1 MDRTRETEKG
11 KAREKTKEKAKEKA
25 NEEAKGPQQI
35 GTGQR
40 ADGIAQEP
48 SAAAAYIQNA
58 GKECILPDPGI
69 PDGGGH
75 TEEEYYALPDDL
87 RAELIDGVFYAM
99 ASPTEI
105 HQTAALEIIRQIADC
120 IEKLDAPCFAF
131 IAPSDVPL
139 GNEKK
144 TVVQPDIYVHCMA
157 PEEDGREKKREAGPH
172 HKSPDYIV
180 EILSPSNPENDLWR
194 KRELYQR
201 HGVREYWII
210 DPLAEKVYVFRFD
223 HEGRSS
229 SDTMPDAYSFRDK
242 VPIGISGGSCVV
254 DFQKIHQK
262 LQRLKTLEGYSY

>member
-1 MDRTRETEKG
+1 MDRTREIENE
-11 KAREKTKEKAKEKA
+11 KAREKTREKVKEKVKEKAKE
-25 NEEAKGPQQI
+25 PQQI

-58 GKECILPDPGI
+58 GKECIQQDPGI
-69 PDGGGH
+69 PEGGGH
-75 TEEEYYALPDDL
+75 TEEEYYALPNDL
-87 RAELIDGVFYAM
+87 RVELIDGVFYAM
-99 ASPTEI
+99 ASPTVI

-120 IEKLDAPCFAF
+120 IEKHDAPCFAF

-139 GNEKK
+139 GDNKK

-157 PEEDGREKKREAGPH
+157 PEEDGREKKREAGPL
-172 HKSPDYIV
+172 HKTPDFIV
-180 EILSPSNPENDLWR
+180 EVLSPSNPENDLWR

-210 DPLAEKVYVFRFD
+210 DPLAEKVYAFCFD
-223 HEGRSS
+223 HEERSS

-242 VPIGISGGSCVV
+242 VPIGISQESCAV

-262 LQRLKTLEGYSY
+262 LQRVKMLE

>member
-11 KAREKTKEKAKEKA
+11 KAREKTREKAKEKA
-25 NEEAKGPQQI
+25 KEAQQPV
-35 GTGQR
+35 TGQR

-69 PDGGGH
+69 PD
-75 TEEEYYALPDDL
+75 
-87 RAELIDGVFYAM
+87 AM
-99 ASPTEI
+99 ASPTVI

-120 IEKLDAPCFAF
+120 IEEHDAPCFAF

-157 PEEDGREKKREAGPH
+157 PEKDGREKKREAGPH

-223 HEGRSS
+223 NEEGTTSE
-229 SDTMPDAYSFRDK
+229 TMPDAYSFRDK
-242 VPIGISGGSCVV
+242 VPIGISQGSCAV
-254 DFQKIHQK
+254 DFQKIRQK
-262 LQRLKTLEGYSY
+262 LQRLKMLEGY